1 MMTFNQF
8 LLATK
13 IEYHWWRIGAIRKK
27 KANASER
34 RMQKLSASENLHR
47 YKADRAS
54 LIYEISLGLRNS
66 HGIWMPDK
74 K

>member
-13 IEYHWWRIGAIRKK
+13 IEYHWWRIGATHKK

-34 RMQKLSASENLHR
+34 RMQNLSATENLHR
-47 YKADRAS
+47 YKAEKAT
-54 LIYEISLGLRNS
+54 IEYEISLGLRNS
-66 HGIWMPDK
+66 HGLWK
-74 K
+74 